1 MTIERTLAIIKPNA
15 VAKNL
20 IGTIY
25 SRLESKDFQI
35 IAAKMQHLSRKKA
48 QEFYG
53 KHKDQS
59 FFDKLIAF
67 MISGPIM
74 LSVLQRDNAV
84 QFLRDLM
91 GATDPA
97 YAISGTLRAD
107 YADDITANAI
117 HGSDSRES
125 ANREISYFFLEDE
138 IFENRK
144 FNYY

>member
-15 VAKNL
+15 VAKNI

-25 SRLESKDFQI
+25 SRLENNEFKI
-35 IAAKMQHLSRKKA
+35 IAAKMQHLSRKQA
-48 QEFYG
+48 EEFYVQ
-53 KHKDQS
+53 HKDKP

-91 GATDPA
+91 GATNPIN
-97 YAISGTLRAD
+97 AIPGTLRAD
-107 YADDITANAI
+107 YADNITANAI

-125 ANREISYFFLEDE
+125 ANLEINYFFIEEE
-138 IFENRK
+138 ICNNRK
-144 FNYY
+144 F

>member
-20 IGTIY
+20 IGAIY
-25 SRLESKDFQI
+25 SRLESQDFQI

-48 QEFYG
+48 QGFYG
-53 KHKDQS
+53 KHKDQP
-59 FFDKLIAF
+59 FFDKLITF

-97 YAISGTLRAD
+97 YAIYGTLRAD
-107 YADDITANAI
+107 YADNITANAI
-117 HGSDSRES
+117 HGSDSIDS
-125 ANREISYFFLEDE
+125 ANQEINYFFIKDE
-138 IFENRK
+138 ICDNRK
-144 FNYY
+144 FNDY

>member
-25 SRLESKDFQI
+25 SRLERKEFKI
-35 IAAKMQHLSRKKA
+35 IAAKMQHLSIKQA
-48 QEFYG
+48 QEFYV
-53 KHKDQS
+53 KHKDQA

-67 MISGPIM
+67 MISGPVM

-91 GATDPA
+91 GATDPV

-117 HGSDSRES
+117 HGSDSQDS
-125 ANREISYFFLEDE
+125 AKREITYFFIEDE
-138 IFENRK
+138 IFDNRK
-144 FNYY
+144 FNNY